1 MASNVFEDDGD
12 VIAEINVVP
21 FVDIVLVLLIVFM
34 LTSSLIARA
43 SISVELP
50 RATSTGE
57 AANSTLNIS
66 LDADNRLSLNG
77 DLVDLDTLGSSVA
90 RASWEDENVQAVI
103 SADRRVDYGS
113 VIRVIDVVRT
123 NGVKTFALNIERD
136 A

>member
-1 MASNVFEDDGD
+1 MAANVFEEDDE
-12 VIAEINVVP
+12 VIAQINVVP

-43 SISVELP
+43 SISVDLP

-66 LDADNRLSLNG
+66 LDAQNQLTLNG
-77 DLVDLDTLGSSVA
+77 DPTDLDTLGAAVA
-90 RASWEDENVQAVI
+90 RASWEDEDVQAVI
-103 SADRRVDYGS
+103 SADKRVDYGS
-113 VIRVIDVVRT
+113 VVQVIDVVRT
-123 NGVKTFALNIERD
+123 NGVKTFALNIERE